1 MLTVFIIIIVISIL
15 FYLIKY
21 DMYGGVN
28 NKPEKEKFLT
38 DQFSKL
44 IGTYE
49 KGITNSGLEIKK
61 EIVKIT
67 VSSPITS
74 DEKWIVHKTIKN
86 LLNTDEVLIYKKTDQ
101 ELEKEMNINSK

>member
-1 MLTVFIIIIVISIL
+1 MLIIFLIIIVITIL
-15 FYLIKY
+15 VYLIKF

-28 NKPEKEKFLT
+28 NKDEKKKFLT

-49 KGITNSGLEIKK
+49 KGISNSGLEIKK

-74 DEKWIVHKTIKN
+74 DEKWKVHKTVKN